1 MRRPISIAALLLAL
15 LAGCTATPSGPGA
28 PGQKVSLAAE
38 QRRLADLFRG
48 TPVVFQMQSDGSLR
62 VEVPLRYSFDTGGSA
77 VKPPLAAVLD
87 RVAKSQRG
95 QATRLQVAAPG
106 DAGAHNPLLAR
117 DRAAS
122 TRDYMVAHGVAA
134 TRFSALTPARSDAVE
149 IVVAEVPAH

>member
-15 LAGCTATPSGPGA
+15 LAGCATTPSGPA

-62 VEVPLRYSFDTGGSA
+62 VEVPVRYSFDIGGSA

-87 RVAKSQRG
+87 RIARSQRG

-106 DAGAHNPLLAR
+106 DTGAHNPLLAR

-122 TRDYMVAHGVAA
+122 TRDYLVAHGVAA
-134 TRFSALTPARSDAVE
+134 IRFSALTPTRSDSVE
-149 IVVAEVPAH
+149 IVVTEVAAH

>member
-15 LAGCTATPSGPGA
+15 LAGCATTSGPGA

-38 QRRLADLFRG
+38 QRRLADLFHG

-62 VEVPLRYSFDTGGSA
+62 IEVPLRYSFDTGGSA

-87 RVAKSQRG
+87 RIAKSQRS

-122 TRDYMVAHGVAA
+122 TRDYMVAHGIAA
-134 TRFSALTPARSDAVE
+134 TRFSVLTPARSDAVE
-149 IVVAEVPAH
+149 IVVAETPAH

>member
-1 MRRPISIAALLLAL
+1 MLLAL
-15 LAGCTATPSGPGA
+15 LAGCGTTPSTVPGA
-28 PGQKVSLAAE
+28 PAPKVSLAAE
-38 QRRLADLFRG
+38 QRRLADLFHG

-62 VEVPLRYSFDTGGSA
+62 VEVPLRHSFDTGGST

-87 RVAKSQRG
+87 RISKSQRG

-134 TRFSALTPARSDAVE
+134 TRFSALTPTRSDAVE
-149 IVVAEVPAH
+149 IVVAEIAAH